1 MKNIL
6 FVSFLVISFSGFG
19 QKSTSFGPWITMK
32 CFSGIQVRS
41 RLTEY
46 NSSAKKYHY
55 YYEMKSTYNQKVYF
69 NYKFDGGA
77 GLDGRTSLNPGEIST
92 GAGNWTFGISKNG
105 LEIEIDKVRF
115 GNQDYAPCKG
125 RESSV
130 YAECDKRSSTP
141 NWPPNCGG
149 SDQTNIQASN
159 TDNSNAQGASGSGA
173 ANVQAKLD
181 AIQVYIDKIPGDD
194 SESQAIIRDATNI
207 INNSST
213 SEQTKVNQLEPLLTR
228 AKNRANTLATTKK
241 EEDVAKE
248 KEDKASSERDN
259 NFKSYYEKGMAN
271 YSSKN
276 YDGAINNLQTSL
288 NYAVNDQ
295 QKKHVQDWIAKIRE
309 EKRLEAEAAARKA
322 RVDDKLKQEQ
332 QVNTEAAAATT
343 VAVALF
349 SIMKDRY
356 DERPANLRFQVG
368 LGLES
373 IPIIVNDDFN
383 KKSSFETTLHYSI
396 MAGLKLGLFNQ
407 NGVSFHLNPV
417 YYLGFNA
424 GSQGTDGRHG
434 TYGGIAT
441 LQMGLKAESVFKLYA
456 EGGWLKRSGNYNYD
470 QDAASGGTTASDLV
484 EKGTYNYGLARFG
497 GGIMLHFVNEPKET
511 YIKGGIY
518 FEKLSFA
525 SKSPQMVGSLQIN
538 MSSTIIL
545 DFLYSKNY
553 AIAGKADYPTTILT
567 PLRSILPK
575 EYNKSYFSVR
585 LIRQGIF

>member
-228 AKNRANTLATTKK
+228 ARNRANQLVTN
-241 EEDVAKE
+241 KE
-248 KEDKASSERDN
+248 KEDKAGSERDS

-295 QKKHVQDWIAKIRE
+295 QKTHVQDWIAKIRE
-309 EKRLEAEAAARKA
+309 EKRLEAEAAARKV
-322 RVDDKLKQEQ
+322 RIEEKQKQE
-332 QVNTEAAAATT
+332 AATNA
-343 VAVALF
+343 AVAGGVAAFGGLMALLQDDYTDKPF
-349 SIMKDRY
+349 AVRAQI
-356 DERPANLRFQVG
+356 G
-368 LGLES
+368 LGAENMTMSMVETATAKELVQS
-373 IPIIVNDDFN
+373 AVTANFLIGFN
-383 KKSSFETTLHYSI
+383 FS
-396 MAGLKLGLFNQ
+396 LFN
-407 NGVSFHLNPV
+407 NRAISLHLNP
-417 YYLGFNA
+417 YFDLGVVTLQT
-424 GSQGTDGRHG
+424 GYTGTSVK
-434 TYGGIAT
+434 YGGNAI
-441 LQMGLKAESVFKLYA
+441 LQLGIKKDHAFKFFA
-456 EGGWLKRSGNYNYD
+456 EGGYFQKSGTLDYD
-470 QDAASGGTTASDLV
+470 KDVATGGTTATDYLT
-484 EKGTYNYGLARFG
+484 KGAFDYSVLRYG
-497 GGIMLHFVNEPKET
+497 GGIMLHGEADKGEVR
-511 YIKGGIY
+511 IKPGLF
-518 FEKLSFA
+518 FEEFSFA
-525 SKSPQMVGSLQIN
+525 KGRRVMSANLHVNIMSQIIVELIYSRN
-538 MSSTIIL
+538 YVIPGGVVNPRNFAPENK
-545 DFLYSKNY
+545 DFW
-553 AIAGKADYPTTILT
+553 
-567 PLRSILPK
+567 
-575 EYNKSYFSVR
+575 SVK
-585 LIRQGIF
+585 LIRQGLLTKK

>member
-1 MKNIL
+1 MKKIL
-6 FVSFLVISFSGFG
+6 LVTFCIISTQIFAQYKWSNP
-19 QKSTSFGPWITMK
+19 QKSSCYGGIFFSLVNYGKQAPGYLWGVKFTNKYSKPVRFSYKLIIGGESYPSGLAYWIKPGESHIDGGEMVTALLFK
-32 CFSGIQVRS
+32 
-41 RLTEY
+41 
-46 NSSAKKYHY
+46 NSSTSYSLDI
-55 YYEMKSTYNQKVYF
+55 YEVCFDQEGGCYNKCYANCDKGSPNQP
-69 NYKFDGGA
+69 DCG
-77 GLDGRTSLNPGEIST
+77 
-92 GAGNWTFGISKNG
+92 KNG
-105 LEIEIDKVRF
+105 
-115 GNQDYAPCKG
+115 
-125 RESSV
+125 
-130 YAECDKRSSTP
+130 
-141 NWPPNCGG
+141 
-149 SDQTNIQASN
+149 QTNTQANNNSQNSSSN
-159 TDNSNAQGASGSGA
+159 GGGT

-181 AIQVYIDKIPGDD
+181 EIQVHIDKIPGDD

-207 INNSST
+207 INNTST

-228 AKNRANTLATTKK
+228 ARNRANQLVTN
-241 EEDVAKE
+241 KE
-248 KEDKASSERDN
+248 KEDKAGSERDS

-295 QKKHVQDWIAKIRE
+295 QKIHVQDWIAKIRE

-349 SIMKDRY
+349 SILKDRY
-356 DERPANLRFQVG
+356 DERPVNLRFQVG

-497 GGIMLHFVNEPKET
+497 GGIMLHFVNEPRET

-538 MSSTIIL
+538 ISSTIIL

-567 PLRSILPK
+567 PLRSILPE